1 MSKEMHIGFVG
12 PYSTANLGDYAMLVN
27 NIYDICAKNITVFS
41 YSIKFPKLSLDTYCE
56 EYNIKYVEP
65 AFFDELG
72 VTVNTENNNITPMEL
87 LSCISNTDVIAHEIS
102 KIDVLIVSGG
112 GWLNHFWTERKDKLF
127 KMITPLLIAKQQG
140 KKIVFTA
147 NGIGPFDTSTEF
159 YRYIFSYLGDIS
171 VAVRDKQFSPLYLN
185 DLGVKENAVSHI
197 PDDLYIINQKL
208 LARPLTFRPKS
219 KNYIVMEM
227 FYPMEV
233 LDKEINRIKNF
244 AKAIKNKYD
253 LDVVLLPY
261 DLVFYGLDQARYL
274 YKNIQGSE
282 LIDIEETG
290 FLPVQDAYSI
300 IKNAK
305 FMLSSR
311 YHGLVL
317 SVAAKTP
324 VIYRTLPTSG
334 DMRYSYSK
342 ALGFIRTTFD
352 GIDIDEH
359 QFMAFDLISSL
370 EQIEK
375 NLPEI
380 IDEQN
385 KLFYSDLFND
395 NFEKLKNIRHEYI
408 YNNIRKE
415 N

>member
-1 MSKEMHIGFVG
+1 MHIGFVG

-27 NIYDICAKNITVFS
+27 NIYDICAKDITVFS
-41 YSIKFPKLSLDTYCE
+41 YSSKFPKVSLDTYCE

-65 AFFDELG
+65 ALADKLDI
-72 VTVNTENNNITPMEL
+72 TANPKRNNITPMEL
-87 LSCISNTDVIAHEIS
+87 LSCISNADEIAHEIS

-127 KMITPLLIAKQQG
+127 KIIAPLLIAKQQG

-147 NGIGPFDTSTEF
+147 NGIGPFDTTTEF

-171 VAVRDKQFSPLYLN
+171 VAVRDKQFSPLYLD
-185 DLGVKENAVSHI
+185 DLGVKESAISHI
-197 PDDLYIINQKL
+197 PDDLYILNEKL
-208 LARPLTFRPKS
+208 LARPLTFTPKS

-233 LDKEINRIKNF
+233 LEKEINRIKSF
-244 AKAIKNKYD
+244 AKAIKNQYD
-253 LDVVLLPY
+253 LDIVLLPY

-282 LIDIEETG
+282 LIDIEKVG

-324 VIYRTLPTSG
+324 VIYRTLPTNG

-342 ALGFIRTTFD
+342 ALGFIRTAFD

-375 NLPEI
+375 NLPKMM
-380 IDEQN
+380 DEQN
-385 KLFYSDLFND
+385 KLFNTDLFGD
-395 NFEKLKNIRHEYI
+395 NLKKLGKVRFEYLHTNICKSEP
-408 YNNIRKE
+408 
-415 N
+415 